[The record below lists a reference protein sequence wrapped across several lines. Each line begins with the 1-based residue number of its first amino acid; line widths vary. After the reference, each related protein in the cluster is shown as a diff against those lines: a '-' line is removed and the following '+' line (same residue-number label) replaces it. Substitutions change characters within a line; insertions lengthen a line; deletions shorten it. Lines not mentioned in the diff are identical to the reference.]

1 MTETAR
7 ACILSV
13 SGPVLLD
20 AEAEFL
26 SRSQPWG
33 VILMG
38 RSCVDRFQVRQLVE
52 DIWGALGRSCL
63 VFIDQEGGRVARLRG
78 QGWPKFNAA
87 RRFGDLYEADA
98 ESGLEAAY
106 ISHRLMA
113 QELADIHIHANCAP
127 VLDLPVP
134 GSHDVIGDRAFSE
147 VPGTVIALAGAAIRG
162 LLDGGVAPVIKH
174 LPGHGRALVDSH
186 LELPRVD
193 CGMNELSARDFAP
206 FAALNDAPMAMTAH
220 IAFNAMDPGSPATM
234 SSHLIKEVIRGRI
247 GFEGLL
253 MTDDLG
259 MEALGGSLAERAER
273 ALTAGCDVVL
283 HCAGFSQDPDD
294 ILSQMEEVAGA
305 CRWLDGRSMERALSA
320 QACTLQARSFDA
332 QAGWQ
337 RLESLLPLQEAAA

>member
-20 AEAEFL
+20 VEAEFL
-26 SRSQPWG
+26 ARSQPWG

-78 QGWPKFNAA
+78 QDWPRFNPA
-87 RRFGDLYEADA
+87 RRFGDLYEADPEA
-98 ESGLEAAY
+98 GLEAAY

-113 QELADIHIHANCAP
+113 QELADIHIHADCAP

-134 GSHDVIGDRAFSE
+134 GSHDIIGDRAFSE
-147 VPGTVIALAGAAIRG
+147 TPGAVIALASAAIRG

-193 CGMNELSARDFAP
+193 CGMNELVARDFAP
-206 FAALNDAPMAMTAH
+206 FEALNDAPMAMTAH
-220 IAFNAMDPGSPATM
+220 IAFNAIDAGSPATM
-234 SSHLIKEVIRGRI
+234 SSQVIEEVIRGRI

-259 MEALGGSLAERAER
+259 MEALGGSLAERAAR

-305 CRWLDGRSMERALSA
+305 CRWLDGPSLERARSA
-320 QACTLQARSFDA
+320 EASTLQARSFDTE
-332 QAGWQ
+332 AGWQ
-337 RLESLLPLQEAAA
+337 RLESLLPIKEATA